1 MSAEKWTAADIPDQ
15 SGRVAVVTGANSG
28 LGYETAKAL
37 AGKGAE
43 VIMAVRRPESGREAQ
58 SKIQRAYSDSKVTVM
73 DLDLASLKSIEE
85 FAISLRERTNRL
97 DLLINNAGVMA
108 LPFQKTADG
117 FEMQLGINHFG
128 HFALTGRLLD
138 LLEATADSRIVT
150 VSSGLHRSGTMDFDN
165 LNWEEGYDPWGA
177 YGRSKVANLLFTYEL
192 NRRLNRAGKQTISTA
207 AHPGYAAT
215 NLQTKAG
222 SWLARQ
228 AMKVTNFLLA
238 QPAAKGALPQ
248 LRAATDPQVQGG
260 DYYGP
265 NGMQESKGDP
275 VKVDSNELSKDETVA
290 KRLWEV
296 SEELTGVRY
305 DWFD

>member
-1 MSAEKWTAADIPDQ
+1 MTAEKWTAADIPDQ
-15 SGRVAVVTGANSG
+15 TGRVAVVTGANSG
-28 LGYETAKAL
+28 LGYETAKVL

-43 VIMAVRRPESGREAQ
+43 VILAVRRPDSGRQAQ
-58 SKIQRAYSDSKVTVM
+58 NNIQRAHPDSKVLVM
-73 DLDLASLKSIEE
+73 DLDLAGLSSVKA
-85 FAISLRERTNRL
+85 FAESFRERYKRL

-108 LPFQKTADG
+108 LPYQKTADG

-138 LLEATADSRIVT
+138 LLEATSGSRVIT

-165 LNWEEGYDPWGA
+165 LNWEEGYEPWGA
-177 YGRSKVANLLFTYEL
+177 YGRSKVANLLFAYEL
-192 NRRLNRAGKQTISTA
+192 NRRLTQAGKQTISTA

-248 LRAATDPQVQGG
+248 LRAATDPHVQGG

-265 NGMQESKGDP
+265 NGRQESKGAP
-275 VKVDSNELSKDETVA
+275 VKVDSNELSKDEAVA
-290 KRLWEV
+290 KRLWAV
-296 SEELTGVRY
+296 SEGLTGVRY
-305 DWFD
+305 DF